1 MDVKAKTGTEPGN
14 KRIDLSLPQVAGSG
28 AAALVA
34 AYLASF
40 LGVYGTILGAAVVSV
55 LATTGGAIFQ
65 HLFRRTGEQ
74 LRDATAPLA
83 RSQNRRTNPA
93 DDATT
98 VLPAYARTR
107 ADDSTA
113 VVPRAEPDTALLMP
127 RLPHDESYNES
138 TLHGT
143 RWRGWRRSLLAAGA
157 VFGLA
162 MGVFTG
168 IELATGT
175 SLSHTAVGQ
184 AVQGGG
190 TRHAPSTPGHQQ
202 STVPSADSSEPGANS
217 GSIPS
222 HDPTAGTGTS
232 GSTPSERPSATPSQG
247 GGAVGPS
254 ASPSQA
260 PSPGPSHGP
269 GSGTGDSGGA
279 GQGAGGGSARPG
291 AAQQAPGGGSGTGAQ

>member
-1 MDVKAKTGTEPGN
+1 MDVKAKTGTDPDK

-65 HLFRRTGEQ
+65 HLFHRTGEQ

-83 RSQNRRTNPA
+83 RPQSQRTDPA

-98 VLPAYARTR
+98 VLPAHTRTG

-127 RLPHDESYNES
+127 KLPHDESYNES

-143 RWRGWRRSLLAAGA
+143 RWRGWRRSLLAAGV

-162 MGVFTG
+162 MAVFTG

-202 STVPSADSSEPGANS
+202 STVPSADSSEPGTGS
-217 GSIPS
+217 GSPPP
-222 HDPTAGTGTS
+222 HDPAAGTG

-247 GGAVGPS
+247 GGAAGPS
-254 ASPSQA
+254 TSPSQA
-260 PSPGPSHGP
+260 PSPGPSRGP

-279 GQGAGGGSARPG
+279 GQGAGGGSAGPG
-291 AAQQAPGGGSGTGAQ
+291 GAQQAPGGGSGTGAQ